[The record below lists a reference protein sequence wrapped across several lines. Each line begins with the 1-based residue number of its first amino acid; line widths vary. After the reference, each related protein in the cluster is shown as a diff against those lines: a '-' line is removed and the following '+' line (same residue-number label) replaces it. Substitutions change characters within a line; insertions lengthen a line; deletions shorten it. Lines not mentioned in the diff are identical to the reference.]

1 MAPLN
6 LTPLNTPEAL
16 QTSLVEIVE
25 KAQGLA
31 IPPVQAV
38 YDLRQLESLFHDA
51 QHLHEEANNVFERM
65 QHGQGL
71 QIGGFGDFF
80 GAPTSQPQ
88 GLDETTFAVHG
99 QEAIT
104 QIADVAED
112 LHVEMIHSD
121 PPMLIAQCAKIKGIV
136 IKTCVNI
143 ERQVIVDGPHKL
155 AKYLDEQSAV
165 AIRAA
170 YGSCRWQLRH
180 LDPQDDL
187 EPTMLKEAVHTI
199 ALALHT
205 LRQHEIFHKMY
216 YRDRLKVVDLLQ
228 RATMLRDMPLAE
240 EDCKTLL
247 AQTVQFRDGLA
258 QINHR
263 QEIVEHDTALLNTTL
278 DQWEVRDQ
286 DALLDHDDWMAVKPL
301 WGLHEQLDEWIQTT
315 PSRHVGL
322 VVQILKSSLDAM
334 K

>member
-25 KAQGLA
+25 RAQALA

-38 YDLRQLESLFHDA
+38 YDLRQLETLFHDT
-51 QHLHEEANNVFERM
+51 QHLHEEANSVFDRM
-65 QHGQGL
+65 QHGHGL

-88 GLDETTFAVHG
+88 GLDETTFAIHG

-104 QIADVAED
+104 QIADVAQD

-155 AKYLDEQSAV
+155 AKYLDEHSAV

-170 YGSCRWQLRH
+170 YGLCRWQLRE
-180 LDPQDDL
+180 LDPQDEL
-187 EPTMLKEAVHTI
+187 EPSALKEAVHTI

-216 YRDRLKVVDLLQ
+216 YRDRLEVVDLLQ
-228 RATMLRDMPLAE
+228 RATTLRDMPLIE
-240 EDCKTLL
+240 EDCEALL
-247 AQTVQFRDGLA
+247 AQTVRFRDGLA

-263 QEIVEHDTALLNTTL
+263 QELVEHDTALINTL
-278 DQWEVRDQ
+278 LGQWADRPQ
-286 DALLDHDDWMAVKPL
+286 DEALGHDDWAAVEPL
-301 WGLHEQLDEWIQTT
+301 WGLHEQLDEWIKTKPT
-315 PSRHVGL
+315 KNVGL
-322 VVQILKSSLDAM
+322 VIQTLKSSLDAM
-334 K
+334 N